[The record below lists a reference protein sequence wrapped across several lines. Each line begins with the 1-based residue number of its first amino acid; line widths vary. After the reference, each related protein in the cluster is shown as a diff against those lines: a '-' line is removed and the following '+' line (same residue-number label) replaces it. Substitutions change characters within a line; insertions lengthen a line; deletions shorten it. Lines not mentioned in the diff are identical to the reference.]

1 MRILQVCPYDLS
13 RPGGVQQHVKSLAH
27 ALRGRGHEVTI
38 LSPGRQ
44 GSEEALE
51 LRAGYMKKISFAGT
65 AFEISYLSKAERGRI
80 AGWMQAWKPDAV
92 HFHTLWSPL
101 LCWQVF
107 RLTRVARIAT
117 FHDTAPPGLAG
128 SILRAIFKLLSRSL
142 LKRIQVA
149 IAVSEVPLAHLR
161 PARGGAVP
169 VVIAPAIDLS
179 AFFNVIHDGIGT
191 DVVFIGRLEPRK
203 GIAVLIEAWERIA
216 SGAVPIGA
224 RAVPRLIVAGSGE
237 LEGLVK
243 AAEVCLGPHVLLHV
257 PAPSQAR
264 KLELLAGACLAVSP
278 ALYGESFGLVLVEAM
293 AAGVPIIGAS
303 NAGYSSVLK
312 GEGANLLV
320 PPGDA
325 DALARKIIS
334 LLGDAPQR
342 ARLQAWGRQEARQYD
357 VAALAGQFEEI
368 YRRAA
373 SCAGPV

>member
-1 MRILQVCPYDLS
+1 M
-13 RPGGVQQHVKSLAH
+13 
-27 ALRGRGHEVTI
+27 
-38 LSPGRQ
+38 
-44 GSEEALE
+44 
-51 LRAGYMKKISFAGT
+51 M
-65 AFEISYLSKAERGRI
+65 
-80 AGWMQAWKPDAV
+80 
-92 HFHTLWSPL
+92 
-101 LCWQVF
+101 
-107 RLTRVARIAT
+107 
-117 FHDTAPPGLAG
+117 
-128 SILRAIFKLLSRSL
+128 
-142 LKRIQVA
+142 
-149 IAVSEVPLAHLR
+149 
-161 PARGGAVP
+161 
-169 VVIAPAIDLS
+169 IAPAIDLS
-179 AFFNVIHDGIGT
+179 AFFNINHDGIGT

-224 RAVPRLIVAGSGE
+224 RAIPRLVVAGSGE

-243 AAEVCLGPHVLLHV
+243 AAEVRLGPHVLLHV
-257 PAPSQAR
+257 PAPSQSR

-342 ARLQAWGRQEARQYD
+342 ARLQAWGRLEARQYD